1 MTFDGR
7 FFTKTLRE
15 QVFQYLKTEMKEGNL
30 RPGEIINIRKLS
42 LELGVSRTT
51 LKDALLG
58 LQAEGFVVFIP
69 HKGVKIPEIT
79 PEELRD
85 NYQIVGALE
94 ASVLLLFEGTISKTF
109 LDKLRKY
116 NDLIDLAIKNRE
128 SSRYWH
134 YNFEFHN
141 TILSLS
147 TNRKLISI
155 VHNIRARVYEFPAL
169 KNFNWSWGE
178 KCLREH
184 STIISLLEK
193 GEKREAAIYL
203 ETKHWSFKEQWPYIK
218 HTYFQKE
225 QKDI

>member
-1 MTFDGR
+1 MTFKSR

-15 QVFQYLKTEMKEGNL
+15 QVFEYLKNEMKVGNL

-42 LELGVSRTT
+42 SELGVSRTT

-79 PEELRD
+79 PEELRE

-94 ASVLLLFEGTISKTF
+94 ASALLLFEGTIDKAF
-109 LDKLRKY
+109 LDKLKEY
-116 NDLIDLAIKNRE
+116 NNLINLAIENKE
-128 SSRYWH
+128 SNKYWH
-134 YNFEFHN
+134 YNFEFHD

-147 TNRKLISI
+147 INKKLVSI
-155 VHNIRARVYEFPAL
+155 VHNIRARIYEFPSL
-169 KNFNWSWGE
+169 RNFNWSWGE
-178 KCLREH
+178 KCLKEH
-184 STIISLLEK
+184 CTIISLLEK

-218 HTYFQKE
+218 YTYFQE
-225 QKDI
+225 E